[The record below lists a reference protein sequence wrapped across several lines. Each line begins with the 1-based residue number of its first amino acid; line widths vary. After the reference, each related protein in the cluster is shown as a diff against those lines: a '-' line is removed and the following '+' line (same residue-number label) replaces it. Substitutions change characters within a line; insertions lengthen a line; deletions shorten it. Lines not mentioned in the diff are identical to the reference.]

1 MKNKDKLIAVI
12 DRIAKTE
19 DKSPE
24 VVVAE
29 LNNMTEEEILNKI
42 NNMELFREGGKLDYL
57 LYLKKGGCA
66 SKKVKKCQEGGEA
79 NPTPTRREARQLAE
93 VNMGMNG
100 RQFRQAYR
108 NAKSALRAGNPELSR
123 AEIRDAARRSFD
135 SPILDEAPAADM
147 IVPAYSSN
155 ALLNIQ
161 PQVPAGP
168 IAQISDPSQMNDQLS
183 FNRAFGRA
191 RKMGLDQFGWRGN
204 EYNTQLA
211 TTPARQPIS
220 LYSDPQARQ
229 IHADTIA
236 NNQRIMEE
244 TGNKGGVR
252 NAIKAGILSTLNNP
266 MK

>member
-1 MKNKDKLIAVI
+1 MKNKDKLITVI
-12 DRIAKTE
+12 DKIAKAE

-66 SKKVKKCQEGGEA
+66 RKKVKKCQEGGEA
-79 NPTPTRREARQLAE
+79 IPAPTRREARQLAE
-93 VNMGMNG
+93 VNMGMNR

-108 NAKSALRAGNPELSR
+108 NAKAGLRNSNPELSR
-123 AEIRDAARRSFD
+123 AEVRDAARRAFD
-135 SPILDEAPAADM
+135 APIVGDEYMDVM
-147 IVPAYSSN
+147 PAYQQEVPI
-155 ALLNIQ
+155 NIN
-161 PQVPAGP
+161 PQIPTGP
-168 IAQISDPSQMNDQLS
+168 VVQLADPSQMNDQLS

-191 RKMGLDQFGWRGN
+191 RKMGLNQFRWRGN

-211 TTPARQPIS
+211 VAPARQPIS

-229 IHADTIA
+229 IHADTLA
-236 NNQRIMEE
+236 QNQRIMEE
-244 TGNKGGVR
+244 TGNRGGVM
-252 NAIKAGILSTLNNP
+252 NGIKAGILSTLNHP